1 MALKVDFDKETV
13 ISPKYDNYLLAKI
26 LELRPEFKNLNTT
39 DTRIL
44 KQYFQQYN
52 RAFTEYER
60 NISND
65 KELNLKYP
73 HPDLLFSLLHAQSF
87 VDSLNLMTDYSLE
100 KSTVT
105 FQPGDLPDTAVV
117 AYDFLQRGRQF
128 YMKNYSYMLK

>member
-26 LELRPEFKNLNTT
+26 LELRPEFRNLNTT

-65 KELNLKYP
+65 KELN
-73 HPDLLFSLLHAQSF
+73 
-87 VDSLNLMTDYSLE
+87 
-100 KSTVT
+100 
-105 FQPGDLPDTAVV
+105 
-117 AYDFLQRGRQF
+117 
-128 YMKNYSYMLK
+128 